1 MQTVRRPI
9 AVPAVFFY
17 AIGKSP
23 SGKKQER
30 LSNLREGCTI
40 KLMKKKRKIKKSYG
54 ILLLSLLFLAPLC
67 RQVGAEKNSGESF
80 TASEAQTDIA
90 PFSGEISVVLNNNV
104 PDFTPE
110 EKENTAAFEYYSELD
125 DLGRCGAAF
134 ANICPELMPVKE
146 RGEIGQIRPSG
157 WQLVKYDIVEG
168 KYLYNRCHL
177 IGYQLAG
184 ENANEKNLITGTR
197 YFNVSGMLPFENQ
210 VADYVRS
217 TGNHVL
223 YRVTPVYR
231 GDDLVAEG
239 VRMEAYSVED
249 RGEGICFHVFVYN
262 IQPGIRIDYA
272 TGESCLEEGNGETDP
287 ESGRAEAKETETET
301 TYILNT
307 NTKKF
312 HLPSCESV
320 GDIKEKNRREVTAD
334 REELILEGYT
344 PCQRCDP

>member
-1 MQTVRRPI
+1 M
-9 AVPAVFFY
+9 
-17 AIGKSP
+17 
-23 SGKKQER
+23 
-30 LSNLREGCTI
+30 SNLREGCTI
-40 KLMKKKRKIKKSYG
+40 KSMKKKRKIKKSYG
-54 ILLLSLLFLAPLC
+54 IILLSLLLLAPLY
-67 RQVGAEKNSGESF
+67 RQGGAEKKSEESF
-80 TASEAQTDIA
+80 AASEAQTDIA
-90 PFSGEISVVLNNNV
+90 SFSGEISVVLNNNV

-110 EKENTAAFEYYSELD
+110 ERENTAAFEYYSELD

-134 ANICPELMPVKE
+134 ANICPELMPAEE

-249 RGEGICFHVFVYN
+249 QGEGICFHVFVYN

-287 ESGRAEAKETETET
+287 ESGRAEAEEAEPGNERAVAKET

-320 GDIKEKNRREVTAD
+320 GDIKEKNKREVTAG
-334 REELILEGYT
+334 RVELILEGYA

>member
-1 MQTVRRPI
+1 M
-9 AVPAVFFY
+9 
-17 AIGKSP
+17 
-23 SGKKQER
+23 E
-30 LSNLREGCTI
+30 
-40 KLMKKKRKIKKSYG
+40 LMKKRKLKKSYG
-54 ILLLSLLFLAPLC
+54 ILLLSLLLLAPLY
-67 RQVGAEKNSGESF
+67 RQGGAEKK
-80 TASEAQTDIA
+80 SEEPLAVLEARTDIA

-110 EKENTAAFEYYSELD
+110 EKENTTAFEYYSELD
-125 DLGRCGAAF
+125 ALGRCGAAF
-134 ANICPELMPVKE
+134 ANICPELMPDQE

-197 YFNVSGMLPFENQ
+197 YFNVSGMLPLENE
-210 VADYVRS
+210 VADYVRL

-231 GDDLVAEG
+231 GDDLVAAG

-249 RGEGICFHVFVYN
+249 QGEGICFHVFVYN
-262 IQPGIRIDYA
+262 VQPGIEIDYA
-272 TGESCLEEGNGETDP
+272 TGESRLAEENGE
-287 ESGRAEAKETETET
+287 SVAEDSAGGIPAET

-307 NTKKF
+307 NTMKF
-312 HLPSCESV
+312 HLPSCDSV
-320 GDIKEKNRREVTAD
+320 GDIKEKNKKEVTAG
-334 REELILEGYT
+334 RKELIEQGYT
-344 PCQRCDP
+344 PCKRCNP